1 MCCELYKYGQAENIH
16 WKKGEPFLPSFL
28 DIITMMDGAILAMLI
43 SWHMRTE
50 YMHVVVFSAPCFL
63 TRTSCLA
70 FRIEQKG

>member
-28 DIITMMDGAILAMLI
+28 DIITMMDGGHIGNADFLAYEDGVYARSSIQCTLL
-43 SWHMRTE
+43 
-50 YMHVVVFSAPCFL
+50 L